1 MHPLKQVVSIVLI
14 VIFAFAGS
22 TSILHNLQQEQI
34 HCDEG
39 SAHFCEESGHH
50 HCALCDVVFYPAMV
64 ALSCDAISYADWNI
78 ELNSLL
84 SEAVSSR
91 IVLHRASRAPP
102 LV

>member
-1 MHPLKQVVSIVLI
+1 MKQFVSILLI

-22 TSILHNLQQEQI
+22 TSILHNLQHEQL

-50 HCALCDVVFYPAMV
+50 HCALCDVVFYPAI
-64 ALSCDAISYADWNI
+64 ATPSCYTSSTISWNI
-78 ELNSLL
+78 ELHILL
-84 SEAVSSR
+84 SEAVSSS